1 MKRILVI
8 LVMASLVLPLF
19 ATGGKE
25 ASPASPAPAAA
36 PVIRTTADAAAYLK
50 GRTIRSV
57 IGSTAVT
64 GDTYLTADLFARF
77 LNEKYGTNMRI
88 DPIGA
93 GRALQEVVSARPDGN
108 TVMMF
113 HDMTFLGVLFGAY
126 DANEYKMEN
135 FIVGGTFGYSIA
147 DCFAASASAPY
158 KTITEMGKW
167 LNDNPSQIVR
177 IAVESGGVSHL
188 CFNAV
193 YEWVNQTYGK
203 SVAQRVRV
211 FVTGSTDQKLQALW
225 DGNCQVIYAVATALE
240 QYTKPGVEDRLRL
253 NVIGITA
260 DERYENEPWPTFKEQ
275 GITLEGKPFVFTK
288 EYFMF
293 YPKGMPA
300 DFIAAMD
307 IAIADICKSK
317 EYGDAIKKLGFLPQ
331 AKGSAETTAYIY
343 AKRDSL
349 LSLVANAPD
358 FDELT
363 K

>member
-1 MKRILVI
+1 MKKIFVI
-8 LVMASLVLPLF
+8 LLIACLVAPLF
-19 ATGGKE
+19 ASGGNQ
-25 ASPASPAPAAA
+25 PAPAQQSASG
-36 PVIRTTADAAAYLK
+36 PSIKTVADAAAYLK
-50 GRTIRSV
+50 GKNIRSV

-77 LNEKYGTNMRI
+77 VSEKYGCNMKI

-93 GRALQEVVSARPDGN
+93 GRALQEVVSARPDGS

-113 HDMTFLGVLFGAY
+113 HDMTYLGVLFGAY
-126 DANEYKMEN
+126 DANDYKLEN
-135 FIVGGTFGYSIA
+135 FLVGGTYAYSTA
-147 DCFAASASAPY
+147 DCFAASANAPY
-158 KTITEMGKW
+158 KTIAEMGKW
-167 LNDNPSQIVR
+167 MNDNPNAIVR
-177 IAVESGGVSHL
+177 FAVEAGGVSHL

-203 SVAQRVRV
+203 PVANRIKV

-225 DGNCQVIYAVATALE
+225 DGNCQVIYAVATALQ
-240 QYTKPGVEDRLRL
+240 QYTKPGVEDKLRL
-253 NVIGITA
+253 NVIGISA
-260 DERYENEPWPTFKEQ
+260 NERYENETWPTFKEQ
-275 GITLEGKPFVFTK
+275 GITLEGKPFVFAK

-307 IAIADICKSK
+307 IAIADICNSK
-317 EYGDAIKKLGFLPQ
+317 EYGDAVRKIGFVPQ
-331 AKGSAETTAYIY
+331 AKGSAETKAYIY

-349 LSLVANAPD
+349 VSLVANAPD
-358 FDELT
+358 FDNLT